1 MDQHHLYFRE
11 LFVVIYS
18 IAKQGCP
25 CVEFED
31 ITKTKLHTVDFS
43 QIVFM
48 KMNAIRDFIDFIL
61 LFIGQSVW
69 GWVSHKLLQS

>member
-1 MDQHHLYFRE
+1 MGVMMDQHHLYFRE
-11 LFVVIYS
+11 LFLVIYS

-43 QIVFM
+43 RIVFM
-48 KMNAIRDFIDFIL
+48 KMNAIRDFIDFIY
-61 LFIGQSVW
+61 FIVYRPVNLGL
-69 GWVSHKLLQS
+69 GLT